1 MQNKI
6 HDKILMPNL
15 PLTGGCQCG
24 AVRYEL
30 SSKPIV
36 FYICHCSECQK
47 QSSSG
52 FGESVRVNIDDL
64 EINGEVKTFERG
76 STSGNILQC
85 DFCPNCGTRLFHRRK
100 SYATTLNIK
109 GGTFDDTNWLKPAGH
124 IWTRSK
130 QAWVKIGKD
139 ELAYARQPDNYDGL
153 IKRWGEMIGWPV

>member
-1 MQNKI
+1 MTNN
-6 HDKILMPNL
+6 ILTPDL

-30 SSKPIV
+30 SGKPIV

-47 QSSSG
+47 QSSSA
-52 FGESVRVNIDDL
+52 FGESVRVNVADL
-64 EINGEVKTFERG
+64 KIEGKVKTYERN
-76 STSGNILQC
+76 SASGNILSC

-109 GGTFDDTNWLKPAGH
+109 GGSFNNTSWLKPAGH

-130 QAWVKIGKD
+130 QAWVKIGEN
-139 ELAYARQPDNYDGL
+139 ELAYATQPDSFDEL
-153 IKRWGEMIGWPV
+153 IERWGEMVE